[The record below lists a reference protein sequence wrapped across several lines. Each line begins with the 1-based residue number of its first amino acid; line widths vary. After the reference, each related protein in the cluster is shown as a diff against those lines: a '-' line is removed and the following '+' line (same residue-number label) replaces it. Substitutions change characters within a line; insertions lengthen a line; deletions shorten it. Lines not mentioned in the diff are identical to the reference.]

1 MPCFAYVGAEDNR
14 KGIPFLKIVS
24 LLCKLI
30 QFLMVA
36 LSVTVHKALILLV
49 FLNHPYQSLAFRRFL
64 GFFVMHFLFGC
75 CREILNCVKLLK
87 GAILRHFY
95 IKSFC
100 LVTTVCTVDFE
111 IPKFL
116 AVSRTVALLSIM

>member
-1 MPCFAYVGAEDNR
+1 MLKYECYAQVKIQYRCNNNETVKESR
-14 KGIPFLKIVS
+14 K
-24 LLCKLI
+24 
-30 QFLMVA
+30 
-36 LSVTVHKALILLV
+36 
-49 FLNHPYQSLAFRRFL
+49 PYFRRFL

-75 CREILNCVKLLK
+75 CREILNCVKPLK
-87 GAILRHFY
+87 GAILRRFY